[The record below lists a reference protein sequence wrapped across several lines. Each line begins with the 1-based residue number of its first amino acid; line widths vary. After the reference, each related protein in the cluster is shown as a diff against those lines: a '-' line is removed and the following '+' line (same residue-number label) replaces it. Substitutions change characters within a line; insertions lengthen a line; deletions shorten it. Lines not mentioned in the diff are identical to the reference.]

1 MNSTNRPLIFI
12 TGAPRS
18 GTSMLAKVIDSHP
31 DTAVLM
37 ENIFGNRRRQWQR
50 ADYWNSFEN
59 LKREAQKVY
68 SRLKEPIVGNKVI
81 TPDVWDAG
89 DILQFCRLFDS
100 FKILFLV
107 RDPRATALSRLKREP
122 ADFFEV
128 FSREARENILLDF
141 RNRFHTYISSWRQSV
156 ENYWKLR
163 DGLGENKIKVVY
175 YEDFCRDF
183 ENQVRDIFSF
193 LKIPFTDSV
202 LKWYEMPH
210 HNAEGQL
217 VRDLKYPDADVF
229 LPTAIEQYPPELEE
243 AVNTIE
249 WQYDLWEK
257 RRL

>member
-18 GTSMLAKVIDSHP
+18 GTSMLTKVIDSHP

-37 ENIFGNRRRQWQR
+37 ENIFGNRRRHWQR
-50 ADYWNSFEN
+50 ADYWNSLES
-59 LKREAQKVY
+59 LKEEVEKVY
-68 SRLKEPIVGNKVI
+68 SKLTEPIVGNKVI

-89 DILQFCRLFDS
+89 DILQFCRLFSS

-107 RDPRATALSRLKREP
+107 RDPRAAALSRLKREP

-141 RNRFHTYISSWRQSV
+141 RDRFRTHISSWRQSV

-163 DGLGENKIKVVY
+163 DGLGEEKIKPVY

-183 ENQVRDIFSF
+183 GNQVRQIFSF
-193 LKIPFTDSV
+193 LNIPFVESI
-202 LKWYEMPH
+202 LKWHELPH

-217 VRDLKYPDADVF
+217 VRDLKYPDAGIF
-229 LPTAIEQYPPELEE
+229 SPPTVEEYPPGLAE
-243 AVNTIE
+243 AVKTIE
-249 WQYDLWEK
+249 WQYDLWNK